1 MFREMRRK
9 RQQLS
14 TEECIAILEKMTS
27 GVLALNEEGGYPYA
41 VPLSY
46 VYSDNKIY
54 FHSAIKGHKI
64 ELLEKNENV
73 SFCVIFQDH
82 IVPEEF
88 TTYFQSVIVF
98 GKARILSDEK
108 EKMSALWKLGEK
120 YSSGNAEALSAEIS
134 KGKNHLLIIE
144 IAIEHMTG
152 KESIE
157 LVRAKKSIKE
167 LK

>member
-98 GKARILSDEK
+98 G
-108 EKMSALWKLGEK
+108 
-120 YSSGNAEALSAEIS
+120 
-134 KGKNHLLIIE
+134 
-144 IAIEHMTG
+144 
-152 KESIE
+152 
-157 LVRAKKSIKE
+157 
-167 LK
+167 